1 LQELFAEHVLQAL
14 VLVVFTHAVV
24 ESSFIT
30 MPLSV
35 AKYLYLYAN
44 FKTSPFPQSLC
55 QAQILARS
63 EALALSSKY
72 YMYSCG

>member
-1 LQELFAEHVLQAL
+1 LQELFAEHVSQAL

-35 AKYLYLYAN
+35 AKNY
-44 FKTSPFPQSLC
+44 SLLKNSTLLITPV
-55 QAQILARS
+55 A
-63 EALALSSKY
+63 
-72 YMYSCG
+72 

>member
-24 ESSFIT
+24 ESIFIT

-35 AKYLYLYAN
+35 AKYLYLCAN
-44 FKTSPFPQSLC
+44 FKTLPF
-55 QAQILARS
+55 
-63 EALALSSKY
+63 E
-72 YMYSCG
+72 

>member
-24 ESSFIT
+24 ESIFIT

-35 AKYLYLYAN
+35 AKYLYLFGKRSQAPHLHALRA
-44 FKTSPFPQSLC
+44 TSI
-55 QAQILARS
+55 AD
-63 EALALSSKY
+63 
-72 YMYSCG
+72 YSWSP